1 MKQRLAFPYLTPS
14 PEAID
19 AGPWMFSLNNCEP
32 RPLGPALPNWDYDAS
47 LVISRRFRFD
57 HEKLS
62 GDVGLSPDADIL
74 SIQVEAGTGQGTL
87 ARKIIESFR
96 QALSGSEPLLELQ
109 IPLLSSRLSSRLS
122 LTTTL
127 FLSRKFDAVS
137 RLSPRQA
144 ASRLWGDRHVVA
156 LDGDDTLFPM
166 EAISFDEYFG
176 SRIQSGA
183 LWHLH
188 WDPHHL
194 NRDFRGAMRLYLNA
208 DDLDFMTRIRDQDPV
223 MLQALLSDVI
233 FQMCSHALLDEDA
246 HVFLHEPEPG
256 TVAHQISGWLKTAF
270 GHIPAARLRSTLEAR
285 PGEFRTAI
293 LAISR
298 V

>member
-19 AGPWMFSLNNCEP
+19 ADPWMFSLNNCVP
-32 RPLGPALPNWDYDAS
+32 GPLGPVLPNWDYEAS
-47 LVISRRFRFD
+47 LVVSRRIRFD
-57 HEKLS
+57 HRILS
-62 GDVGLSPDADIL
+62 GDVGLPTDADVL

-96 QALSGSEPLLELQ
+96 HELSRSEPVLELQ
-109 IPLLSSRLSSRLS
+109 IPLPSSRLSSRLS

-127 FLSRKFDAVS
+127 FLSRKFDAGS

-144 ASRLWGDRHVVA
+144 ASRLWGDRHIVA
-156 LDGDDTLFPM
+156 LDGDETLFPM

-194 NRDFRGAMRLYLNA
+194 NRDFRGAIRLYLNA
-208 DDLDFMTRIRDQDPV
+208 DNLEFMTRIRDQDPV

-233 FQMCSHALLDEDA
+233 FQMCSHALIDEEA
-246 HVFLHEPEPG
+246 HVFLHEAEPG

-270 GHIPAARLRSTLEAR
+270 GQMPAARLRSTLEAR